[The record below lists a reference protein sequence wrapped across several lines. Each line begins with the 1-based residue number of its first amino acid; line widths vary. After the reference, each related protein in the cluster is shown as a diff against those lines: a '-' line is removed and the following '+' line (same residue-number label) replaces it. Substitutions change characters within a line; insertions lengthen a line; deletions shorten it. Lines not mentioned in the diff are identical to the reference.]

1 MLLFSVQIY
10 GFFRSITKKIKKTKV
25 ARYRFFLKESMKIYC
40 LFKNKCYLC
49 FVKFQIN
56 NR

>member
-1 MLLFSVQIY
+1 MLLFSVQRY

-49 FVKFQIN
+49 FVKF
-56 NR
+56 